1 MHTSS
6 KLNCSERHCI
16 CFFMKQKLG
25 NRYNGFQEIAGSTF
39 LAMNLLR
46 KTNDSSLAFSTPTSS
61 NLKFGMAVSLP
72 AAWSSGKSRKATQ
85 TPHSKHLRCAAH
97 LHNLRS
103 GGQAAGAGLIPPSER
118 KGAALIQTPRH
129 AATASTGAAKGREP
143 SVVARSETVHRPVP
157 GTTTP
162 LQASS

>member
-25 NRYNGFQEIAGSTF
+25 NRYNSFQEIAGSTF

-46 KTNDSSLAFSTPTSS
+46 KTNDSSLAFSTPTVLEGSVP
-61 NLKFGMAVSLP
+61 VSLCPFLLLGAP
-72 AAWSSGKSRKATQ
+72 ANQEKLRKPRIPNICDAPHTSTTSG
-85 TPHSKHLRCAAH
+85 
-97 LHNLRS
+97 
-103 GGQAAGAGLIPPSER
+103 AGASAGLIPPSER
-118 KGAALIQTPRH
+118 KGAALIQTPRR
-129 AATASTGAAKGREP
+129 AVATSSGAAKGREP
-143 SVVARSETVHRPVP
+143 SVVARSEPVHRPVP